1 MSATR
6 EPHTLPATSRSGEF
20 TARELALLAEKAPE
34 AYRDL
39 MAEKRLDQRHLRRIA
54 WAGFI
59 AQTVGHL
66 CGLIALAVLAV
77 VAWHAFDLGDATQG
91 AAIICT
97 GAVSIVAVFVTG
109 RLVGETGKGESKNSN
124 LLIIVARL
132 RHLAANGSVL
142 AQRHTRLLATIPD
155 NRIWNDGI
163 LTRTALEPSR

>member
-1 MSATR
+1 
-6 EPHTLPATSRSGEF
+6 
-20 TARELALLAEKAPE
+20 
-34 AYRDL
+34 

-109 RLVGETGKGESKNSN
+109 RLVG
-124 LLIIVARL
+124 
-132 RHLAANGSVL
+132 
-142 AQRHTRLLATIPD
+142 IPD

>member
-1 MSATR
+1 MSTTR
-6 EPHTLPATSRSGEF
+6 EPHALPSASRSGEY
-20 TARELALLAEKAPE
+20 TAKELALLAEKAPE

-39 MAEKRLDQRHLRRIA
+39 MHEKKLDQRHLRRIA

-66 CGLIALAVLAV
+66 CGLIALTVLAI

-109 RLVGETGKGESKNSN
+109 RLVSRSSKDNDET
-124 LLIIVARL
+124 
-132 RHLAANGSVL
+132 
-142 AQRHTRLLATIPD
+142 
-155 NRIWNDGI
+155 
-163 LTRTALEPSR
+163 EPG